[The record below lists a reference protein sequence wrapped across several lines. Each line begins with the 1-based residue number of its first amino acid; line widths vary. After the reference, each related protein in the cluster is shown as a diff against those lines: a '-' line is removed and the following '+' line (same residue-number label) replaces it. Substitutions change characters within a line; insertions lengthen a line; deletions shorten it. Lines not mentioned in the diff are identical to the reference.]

1 MNSGIRKIE
10 RNGNFAFFGLA
21 NYSLFSKHF
30 DLAISHKILAF
41 RISRN
46 SKRYK
51 ISSTVINTMRKICW
65 EVY

>member
-10 RNGNFAFFGLA
+10 RNGNFAFLDLQITVF
-21 NYSLFSKHF
+21 
-30 DLAISHKILAF
+30 LAISRKILAF